1 MKIDANNLSN
11 IQPQN
16 FENQPVAGAG
26 NPGPVQT
33 DQVEGFQP
41 TNQSFESGAPA
52 PTNLDLAGTSVL
64 VGDRAQNFG
73 LEVPNQPPADP
84 SSSSCDGNWFTDSMD
99 WIGQNILGNI
109 PDPFSPL
116 GDAAEWVAGGLA
128 DVSGS
133 VGDGLKWFGENAWDG
148 MKQIPGALEDGASFV
163 KDAVVGGAEDIWD
176 GGMWAANKLDEGVGD
191 VTGAIVDGVSDV
203 SNAVQDAAG
212 AVGDA
217 ISDVCD
223 W

>member
-11 IQPQN
+11 IQSQN
-16 FENQPVAGAG
+16 FENQPISEAAD
-26 NPGPVQT
+26 PGPVPT
-33 DQVEGFQP
+33 DQLEVQ
-41 TNQSFESGAPA
+41 TNQTFIPSSGPA
-52 PTNLDLAGTSVL
+52 PVLDFAGKSVM

-73 LEVPNQPPADP
+73 IQAPDQPPTDP
-84 SSSSCDGNWFTDSMD
+84 TSSCDGNWFTDSLD
-99 WIGQNILGNI
+99 WFGENVIGNI
-109 PDPFSPL
+109 PDPFSYL
-116 GDAAEWVAGGLA
+116 GDGAEWLAGGLA
-128 DVSGS
+128 DVAGS
-133 VGDGLKWFGENAWDG
+133 VGDGAKWLGENAWDG
-148 MKQIPGALEDGASFV
+148 MKQIPGALEDGASFI
-163 KDAVVGGAEDIWD
+163 KDGIVDGAEDIWD

-191 VTGAIVDGVSDV
+191 VAGAIVDGVSDV